1 VPQCGEPAGAGSPTT
16 NGETMRKTVLM
27 AFAAVLALSAC
38 VTKDKYEKEL
48 EQVKMLSAEKDSLL
62 KDVMATTQF
71 IADVNTEIAKVR
83 DAKAGKPVVGAAGEL
98 PSASPAEQRAQM
110 VEKVKALAERVNE
123 AESRL
128 AASRQRVAALTGDAT
143 TLKAFKSIVENQKA
157 EIASLTAQ
165 VATLTGENV
174 TLKGEKAQL
183 TTEKETLTQEKAA
196 LTTERNTVY
205 YVIGT
210 KDELRKKGIIVK
222 KGGILGI
229 AATDIPATTLNPAD
243 FTAVD
248 KTKTS
253 SIELPKADKSYR
265 IVSRQDLTATAQ
277 PAKGGYKG
285 TIAITNAEQFW
296 AASKFLIVV
305 QD

>member
-1 VPQCGEPAGAGSPTT
+1 
-16 NGETMRKTVLM
+16 MRKTILM

-38 VTKDKYEKEL
+38 VSKDKYEKEL

-110 VEKVKALAERVNE
+110 LDKVKNLTQRVNDAE
-123 AESRL
+123 ARL
-128 AASRQRVAALTGDAT
+128 AASRQRVAALSGDT
-143 TLKAFKSIVENQKA
+143 ETLKTQLAQYDSTITAFKSIIENQKA

-165 VATLTGENV
+165 VAALTGENV
-174 TLKGEKAQL
+174 TLKSEKAQL
-183 TTEKETLTQEKAA
+183 TTERETLTQEKAA

-243 FTAVD
+243 FTAID
-248 KTKTS
+248 KTKVS

-265 IVSRQDLTATAQ
+265 VLSRQD
-277 PAKGGYKG
+277 PAGISLAPKGGYKG
-285 TIAITNAEQFW
+285 SITITNAELFW
-296 AASKFLIVV
+296 AASKFLIIV
-305 QD
+305 QN